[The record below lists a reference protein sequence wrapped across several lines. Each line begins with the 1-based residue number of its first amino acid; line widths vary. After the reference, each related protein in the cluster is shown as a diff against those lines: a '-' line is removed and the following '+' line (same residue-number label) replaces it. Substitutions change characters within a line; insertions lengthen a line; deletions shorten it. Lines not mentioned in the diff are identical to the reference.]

1 MRLGRS
7 KGKLAALAGALTLL
21 WCAGVAAHGAQ
32 EKAHGAQEKAHGAQ
46 EKAHGAPDKAQGAQE
61 KAAAF
66 PVDLGGPFALVDHT
80 GRAVSDEDFRGSYM
94 LVFFGYANCPG
105 ICPIGLRTMVEAVDL
120 LEARSERVVPLLIS
134 VDPANDTPAN
144 LASAV
149 AKIHPRLIGLTGTL
163 EALSATAK
171 AYKVSAKPAGRS
183 WQGVDLFDH
192 GSFIYLMGPD
202 GTFLTLFPPV
212 MAPDA
217 MAAAIGRYLS

>member
-1 MRLGRS
+1 MRLERFR
-7 KGKLAALAGALTLL
+7 GKLAALAGALVLL
-21 WCAGVAAHGAQ
+21 WSAG
-32 EKAHGAQEKAHGAQ
+32 
-46 EKAHGAPDKAQGAQE
+46 
-61 KAAAF
+61 AAAQ
-66 PVDLGGPFALVDHT
+66 PAALPLDLGGPFALVDHT
-80 GRAVSDEDFRGSYM
+80 GRAVSDEDFRGRFM

-120 LEARSERVVPLLIS
+120 LGEGGARVVPLLIT
-134 VDPANDTPAN
+134 VDPAHDTPAN
-144 LASAV
+144 LAPAV
-149 AKIHPRLIGLTGTL
+149 AKIHPRLIGLTGSL

-202 GTFLTLFPPV
+202 GKFLTLFPPNLP
-212 MAPDA
+212 PDA

>member
-1 MRLGRS
+1 MGPKRF
-7 KGKLAALAGALTLL
+7 KGKIAAVAALLALIGSAGA
-21 WCAGVAAHGAQ
+21 AAAETAAQ
-32 EKAHGAQEKAHGAQ
+32 
-46 EKAHGAPDKAQGAQE
+46 P
-61 KAAAF
+61 AAF

-80 GRAVSDEDFRGSYM
+80 GRAVSDEDFRGRFM

-120 LEARSERVVPLLIS
+120 LGERSEAVAPILIT
-134 VDPANDTPAN
+134 VDPAHDTPAN
-144 LASAV
+144 LAPAV

-202 GTFLTLFPPV
+202 GKFLTLFPPN
-212 MAPDA
+212 MPPDA
-217 MAAAIGRYLS
+217 MAAAIGRYLG

>member
-7 KGKLAALAGALTLL
+7 KGTLAALAGALVLL
-21 WCAGVAAHGAQ
+21 WSADAAAHGARD
-32 EKAHGAQEKAHGAQ
+32 KSAGKPAAMATAAQ
-46 EKAHGAPDKAQGAQE
+46 P
-61 KAAAF
+61 AALAL
-66 PVDLGGPFALVDHT
+66 DLGGPFALADHN
-80 GRAVSDEDFRGSYM
+80 GRAVSDADFRGRFM

-120 LEARSERVVPLLIS
+120 LGERREQVVPLLIS

-144 LASAV
+144 LAPAV
-149 AKIHPRLIGLTGTL
+149 AKIHPRLVGVTGTVAQL
-163 EALSATAK
+163 AAARA

-202 GTFLTLFPPV
+202 GKFLTLFPPV
-212 MAPDA
+212 MPPEA
-217 MAAAIGRYLS
+217 MAAAIGRYLG

>member
-7 KGKLAALAGALTLL
+7 KGKLAAFAGVLVLLWSAGA
-21 WCAGVAAHGAQ
+21 AAHGAR
-32 EKAHGAQEKAHGAQ
+32 
-46 EKAHGAPDKAQGAQE
+46 DKSADRP
-61 KAAAF
+61 AAF

-80 GRAVSDEDFRGSYM
+80 GRAVSDEDFRGRFM

-120 LEARSERVVPLLIS
+120 LGERSEQVVPLLIS

-144 LASAV
+144 LAPAV
-149 AKIHPRLIGLTGTL
+149 AKIHPRLVGLTGTAAQL
-163 EALSATAK
+163 AAARA
-171 AYKVSAKPAGRS
+171 AYKVSAKLAGRS

-202 GTFLTLFPPV
+202 GKFLTLFPPV
-212 MAPDA
+212 MPPEA
-217 MAAAIGRYLS
+217 MAAAIGRYLG

>member
-1 MRLGRS
+1 MRRGRS

-21 WCAGVAAHGAQ
+21 WCAGVAAHGA
-32 EKAHGAQEKAHGAQ
+32 
-46 EKAHGAPDKAQGAQE
+46 PDKAQGAQE
-61 KAAAF
+61 KAQGAPDKARGAQDKAAAF
-66 PVDLGGPFALVDHT
+66 PGDLGGPFALTDHT

-105 ICPIGLRTMVEAVDL
+105 ICPTGLRAMTEAADLLGEKGEAV
-120 LEARSERVVPLLIS
+120 APILIT
-134 VDPANDTPAN
+134 VDPAHDTPAN
-144 LASAV
+144 LAPAV

-183 WQGVDLFDH
+183 WQGVELLDH

-202 GTFLTLFPPV
+202 GKFLTLFPPV

>member
-7 KGKLAALAGALTLL
+7 KGKLAALAGALTLV

-32 EKAHGAQEKAHGAQ
+32 EKAHGAQ
-46 EKAHGAPDKAQGAQE
+46 DI
-61 KAAAF
+61 AAAF

-183 WQGVDLFDH
+183 WQGIDLFDH

-202 GTFLTLFPPV
+202 GKFLTLFPPV

-217 MAAAIGRYLS
+217 MAAAIRRYLG